1 MVLSCFVVV
10 LRRAPL
16 HVVQAL
22 PGLDAPAA
30 QHAPMTDLSLRVRV
44 RRGPGHACTKHW
56 PCRADNVPPV
66 MGPRHGCWRGGG
78 IRRKAHEVAWTR
90 VSQATRR
97 FPFRATLPLP
107 RNASPSTQRFPFHA
121 TFPLPRHA
129 RATSS
134 PSRGQ
139 RRRPGLASLFLTK
152 DTRSELAIMERV
164 LCICGHRYTASG
176 HRSHWKKAYLRC
188 CDTIFVCEAW
198 LNHHSTTGHNG
209 VKVNTWTKTGSLL
222 GYGLALQRDRMERC
236 HKSEHDRCTE
246 CHRIFIYTDKKEH
259 EHSTKHVSYMLVPPL
274 DQEHAGAV
282 ATTSTHRTYEPQNAS
297 SEQ

>member
-90 VSQATRR
+90 ISQATQR
-97 FPFRATLPLP
+97 FPFHATLSLP

-121 TFPLPRHA
+121 TLSLPRNAFPSTQRFPFHA
-129 RATSS
+129 TFSLPRNASPSTQHFPFRATPTQPQAPRATSDAV
-134 PSRGQ
+134 Q
-139 RRRPGLASLFLTK
+139 DL
-152 DTRSELAIMERV
+152 RV
-164 LCICGHRYTASG
+164 
-176 HRSHWKKAYLRC
+176 
-188 CDTIFVCEAW
+188 
-198 LNHHSTTGHNG
+198 
-209 VKVNTWTKTGSLL
+209 
-222 GYGLALQRDRMERC
+222 
-236 HKSEHDRCTE
+236 
-246 CHRIFIYTDKKEH
+246 
-259 EHSTKHVSYMLVPPL
+259 
-274 DQEHAGAV
+274 
-282 ATTSTHRTYEPQNAS
+282 S
-297 SEQ
+297 S